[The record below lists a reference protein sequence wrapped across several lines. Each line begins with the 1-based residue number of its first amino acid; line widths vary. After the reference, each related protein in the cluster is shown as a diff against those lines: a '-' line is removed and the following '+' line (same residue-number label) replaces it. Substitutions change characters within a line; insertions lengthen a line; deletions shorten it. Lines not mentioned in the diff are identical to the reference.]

1 MEKLALSF
9 AAVALV
15 SGAAQAA
22 TPAYPDNPDV
32 IWKGNFEGGAASL
45 SGNCSY
51 GDNGW
56 CNEQSIRPQQI
67 QVVDDPVFEGHHAV
81 RFEVKYGDAY
91 KTYSDERSSDPP
103 DSFPTH
109 ASAFSL
115 SWRSVNT
122 SSAERGSR

>member
-1 MEKLALSF
+1 APQDRCALRRGPVAVQGPGKMPVVLWVGRPERGRLAVPASNQPTRRLMEKLALSF

-56 CNEQSIRPQQI
+56 CNE
-67 QVVDDPVFEGHHAV
+67 
-81 RFEVKYGDAY
+81 
-91 KTYSDERSSDPP
+91 
-103 DSFPTH
+103 
-109 ASAFSL
+109 
-115 SWRSVNT
+115 
-122 SSAERGSR
+122 